1 VRHIGFWIGVAGGFR
16 AYECYGSHN
25 GGEPGDSQANQS
37 GKRCGPPLSPDPLR
51 WHILS
56 VTAEAQAFSRKEVSV
71 RRLRLTLVTTTTTTT
86 TQLDITGPFD
96 LREVA
101 MMGFGHRDERNFDG
115 VMRMAFCL
123 DGDYERQVGVEATQ
137 IGRRLDVRVLAAG
150 DPLNDPEIE
159 VLRKQVARVI
169 SLDHDGEAFH
179 QMCLAD
185 PVLSR
190 VHGRAPGFRPAL
202 FYSPYEA
209 ALWSIIS
216 ARRAR
221 GQGITLRARM
231 SEMYGADFDLSG
243 IRTFCVPTPSALLAM
258 SPVPGLPADRLPRL
272 QAIAEAA
279 QRGELDAERLRSM
292 PPEDAQAELQQLP
305 GIGPFYS
312 SLIVIRSCGHADAPS
327 LGEPRSREAI
337 QRAYGID
344 HELSD
349 AELVALAETWR
360 PFRTWVTVMMRA
372 LGPNSTAE

>member
-1 VRHIGFWIGVAGGFR
+1 VRATTFSRPAALAR
-16 AYECYGSHN
+16 PQSN
-25 GGEPGDSQANQS
+25 G
-37 GKRCGPPLSPDPLR
+37 RSPDIPDEE
-51 WHILS
+51 S
-56 VTAEAQAFSRKEVSV
+56 VSAPSQTDS
-71 RRLRLTLVTTTTTTT
+71 VTTTTQLTT

-96 LREVA
+96 LQQVA
-101 MMGFGHRDERNFDG
+101 MMGFGHRDERSFDG

-123 DGDYERQVGVEATQ
+123 DRDYERQVGVEATQ
-137 IGRRLDVRVLAAG
+137 IGDRVEVRVHAAG
-150 DPLNDPEIE
+150 DPLNDPETE
-159 VLRKQVARVI
+159 ALRKQVARVI
-169 SLDHDGEAFH
+169 SLDQNGEAFH

-185 PVLSR
+185 PVLAR

-231 SEMYGADFDLSG
+231 SEMYGADFELSG
-243 IRTFCVPTPSALLAM
+243 SRTLCVPTPSALLAM
-258 SPVPGLPADRLPRL
+258 GPLPGLPADRLPRL
-272 QAIAEAA
+272 HAIAEAA
-279 QRGELDAERLRSM
+279 QRSELDAERLRSM
-292 PPEDAQAELQQLP
+292 PPEDAQVELQQLP
-305 GIGPFYS
+305 GLGPFYS

-337 QRAYGID
+337 QHAYGVD

-349 AELVALAETWR
+349 VELIALAETWR

-372 LGPNSTAE
+372 LAPNRTAE